1 MALVFGLKCYRA
13 WHWADVVLVLA
24 APALWACMASLL
36 AIVQT
41 VLLAVLLVAVAFV
54 ELVLCE

>member
-1 MALVFGLKCYRA
+1 MVFGLKCYRA

-24 APALWACMASLL
+24 APALWACMAGLL
-36 AIVQT
+36 VIVRA
-41 VLLAVLLVAVAFV
+41 VLLAVLFVAVAFV

>member
-1 MALVFGLKCYRA
+1 M
-13 WHWADVVLVLA
+13 VLVLA

-36 AIVQT
+36 VIVQV